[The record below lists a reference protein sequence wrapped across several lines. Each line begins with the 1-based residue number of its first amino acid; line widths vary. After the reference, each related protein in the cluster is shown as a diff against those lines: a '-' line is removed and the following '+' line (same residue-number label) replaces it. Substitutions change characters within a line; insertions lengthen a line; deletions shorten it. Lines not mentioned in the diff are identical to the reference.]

1 MIMNILKVK
10 SILFSLV
17 AVLMVAVFMTSC
29 EQGKLEQSLITDYK
43 KGEKVLGD
51 YIIEQNGSF
60 VLTEKDPYKLGI
72 EPQLFDELLEGFNEM
87 NRLVKEGEIKPEWIN
102 KVLDME
108 TMEEITITDRCNEDK
123 IVYGYSSIDIYFST
137 DTASW
142 MSWAGCY
149 VVSKVRGDAAGLAC
163 AALIQSMNQH
173 VCPCGYF
180 YSKGYGFHWTTS
192 GCQGME
198 GWFP

>member
-1 MIMNILKVK
+1 MNILKVK
-10 SILFSLV
+10 SILFSLM

-29 EQGKLEQSLITDYK
+29 EQEKLEQTLITNYK
-43 KGEKVLGD
+43 KAEKVLGD

-60 VLTEKDPYKLGI
+60 ILTEKDPYKLGI

-108 TMEEITITDRCNEDK
+108 TMEEITIADRCNEDK

-137 DTASW
+137 NTV
-142 MSWAGCY
+142 SWASMVGCY
-149 VVSKVRGDAAGLAC
+149 IVGKVKGDAAGGAC
-163 AALIQSMNQH
+163 AAIVQASNQFG
-173 VCPCGYF
+173 CPCGYF

-192 GCQGME
+192 GCQGTE
-198 GWFP
+198 GWYP